1 MDINTGNHFT
11 IQGVL
16 FASKEDFKVWF
27 AVENVALASN
37 MGRKH
42 LLNLT
47 YIMWFA
53 LKSLAPRS
61 GRC

>member
-11 IQGVL
+11 IQDVL

-37 MGRKH
+37 MGRKQMSQKCG
-42 LLNLT
+42 LL
-47 YIMWFA
+47 
-53 LKSLAPRS
+53 S
-61 GRC
+61 GVRPHVWADV